1 MSLESVLD
9 TLEATQE
16 VHQHTCLDARGT
28 PRVQA
33 QLKKS
38 PVFLLLISRRRS
50 ISLLCRERI
59 PGIPITPQGEAVST
73 LTSSGT
79 PGVLP
84 QFHKTLIS
92 QSTPYIPDSPGLN
105 RLPPRVSTQNAMAG
119 VTTLWPSRESHGFL
133 CQLDRKPSTAF
144 PAREEQD

>member
-1 MSLESVLD
+1 MEKKHKNLPSKRDEALFRCNFSREIPGFLMSLESVLD

-92 QSTPYIPDSPGLN
+92 QSTPYIPG
-105 RLPPRVSTQNAMAG
+105 
-119 VTTLWPSRESHGFL
+119 SHGMT
-133 CQLDRKPSTAF
+133 RRSH
-144 PAREEQD
+144 RG